1 MSVFIV
7 NFGHAQMIEDA
18 RSYVGT
24 RGFTDPEVVADEE
37 AHSTTSETFGK
48 MLEHVAKAAGDTVI
62 INYFRPCERGGGRA
76 LDAIGSLIS
85 SLKPAL
91 AGQQA
96 PALGARTCF
105 FPGVVEG
112 GTTTLWRLP
121 RCHSENCLATPR

>member
-62 INYFRPCERGGGRA
+62 IKLFQALRKGRRKSVGRYRQPYKLSQARSRRPA
-76 LDAIGSLIS
+76 SAS
-85 SLKPAL
+85 
-91 AGQQA
+91 
-96 PALGARTCF
+96 ARSPDVLLSGC
-105 FPGVVEG
+105 
-112 GTTTLWRLP
+112 
-121 RCHSENCLATPR
+121 S